1 MTEDPFNLN
10 RFVDAQESIY
20 SSALFELEAGQKR
33 SHWMWFIFPQI
44 AGLGSS
50 PTATFYAI
58 KSISEAEAYLAH
70 AVLGPRLQEC
80 TKTLLSISGRSVAE
94 IFAYPDDLKF
104 CSSMTL
110 FDNVSSGDC
119 VFADALNQY
128 CGGTRDAKTVEIL
141 ENKYSTT
148 MKL

>member
-1 MTEDPFNLN
+1 MIEDPFNLN
-10 RFVDAQESIY
+10 RFVDAQKSIY
-20 SSALFELEAGQKR
+20 SSALSELKAGQKR

-70 AVLGPRLQEC
+70 AVLGLRLQEC
-80 TKTLLSISGRSVAE
+80 TKALLSLSGRSVSD

-119 VFADALNQY
+119 VFADAITKY
-128 CGGTRDAKTVEIL
+128 CGGKRNAKTVDIL
-141 ENKYSTT
+141 ENKYSAT